1 MTTSDDRSRVDAPP
15 ATSRGHAWLLGSAAL
30 LGCISALYPPLSVFA
45 VLALVIALASA
56 VRFVHPRK
64 ASFLLALGSGALL
77 SGVGLYRFV
86 TGDALSGIIEA
97 RGRATS
103 ARAVSLLREI
113 LFAEDAARRYA
124 MIDHDGDGIG
134 SAGLLGELTGA
145 QPARGH
151 ITLATPPLAPRLTPH
166 VITPSGPAL
175 SADGYLYLVCL
186 PGAGGTWVTRPDGAI
201 DEELAERRWV
211 AYAWPES
218 SDGPHVETYFI
229 DEHER
234 ILTFDNIGP
243 GGTRVLGGPER
254 APACDFALANDR
266 FVPWKGKKPR
276 SSLPGDRRARP

>member
-1 MTTSDDRSRVDAPP
+1 MNASDDRSAVGAPP
-15 ATSRGHAWLLGSAAL
+15 AASSGHAWLLGSAAL
-30 LGCISALYPPLSVFA
+30 LGCVSALYPPLSVFA

-56 VRFVHPRK
+56 VRFAHPRRS
-64 ASFLLALGSGALL
+64 SFLLALGLGTLL

-103 ARAVSLLREI
+103 AHAVSLLREI

-124 MIDHDGDGIG
+124 MIDPDGDGIG

-145 QPARGH
+145 QPARGRIH
-151 ITLATPPLAPRLTPH
+151 LAHPPLAPRLTPH

-186 PGAGGTWVTRPDGAI
+186 PGVGGTWVTRPDGAV

-234 ILTFDNIGP
+234 ILTFDNVDPTGARI
-243 GGTRVLGGPER
+243 LAGPER
-254 APACDFALANDR
+254 APACDFALGNAR

-276 SSLPGDRRARP
+276 PTLPGDR

>member
-1 MTTSDDRSRVDAPP
+1 MSTSNEPLGGGAP
-15 ATSRGHAWLLGSAAL
+15 AAAGRAHAILLA
-30 LGCISALYPPLSVFA
+30 CSALFGAASGFYPPLSVFA

-56 VRFVHPRK
+56 VRFVHPRRRH
-64 ASFLLALGSGALL
+64 FLLALGLGTLL
-77 SGVGLYRFV
+77 SFVGLYRFV
-86 TGDALSGIIEA
+86 TGDALEGIIEA

-124 MIDHDGDGIG
+124 MIDPDGDGVG

-145 QPARGH
+145 EPARGR
-151 ITLATPPLAPRLTPH
+151 ITLATPPLAPRLAPH
-166 VITPSGPAL
+166 VITPRGPAL
-175 SADGYLYLVCL
+175 ASDGYLFLVCL
-186 PGAGGTWVTRPDGAI
+186 PAAGGGWVTRPDGAI

-218 SDGPHVETYFI
+218 SKGPHVEAYFI

-234 ILTFDNIGP
+234 ILTFANTGP
-243 GGTRVLGGPER
+243 DGARILGGPEH
-254 APACDFALANDR
+254 APACDLALGDAR

-276 SSLPGDRRARP
+276 AELPGDR

>member
-1 MTTSDDRSRVDAPP
+1 MTSLDGRSGGGAPP
-15 ATSRGHAWLLGSAAL
+15 AAGSGHAWLLGSAAV
-30 LGCISALYPPLSVFA
+30 LGCVSALYPPLSVFA

-56 VRFVHPRK
+56 VRFVHPRRS
-64 ASFLLALGSGALL
+64 AFLLALGLGTLSSGI
-77 SGVGLYRFV
+77 GLYRFV

-124 MIDHDGDGIG
+124 MIDPDGDGIG
-134 SAGLLGELTGA
+134 SAGLLGELTGS
-145 QPARGH
+145 QPARGR
-151 ITLATPPLAPRLTPH
+151 ITLAHPPLAPRLTPH

-175 SADGYLYLVCL
+175 AADGYLYLVCL
-186 PGAGGTWVTRPDGAI
+186 PGVGGSWVTRPDGAI
-201 DEELAERRWV
+201 DDERAERRWV

-218 SDGPHVETYFI
+218 SDGPHVEVYFI

-234 ILTFDNIGP
+234 ILTFDNVGP
-243 GGTRVLGGPER
+243 GGARVLGGPER
-254 APACDFALANDR
+254 APACNLALENDR

-276 SSLPGDRRARP
+276 TDLPGAP